1 MRRIRYGMA
10 YANGCRPLRLDR
22 IISRRSGF
30 MRGGCYCVA
39 IRRPE
44 RESDKIQD
52 AAWNSPGS

>member
-1 MRRIRYGMA
+1 
-10 YANGCRPLRLDR
+10 LDR